1 MMLCVHY
8 SGPIAILFHCLAY
21 SETVSV
27 AKPLKLSNLCLWSI
41 LFRHCLNVFIALF
54 IK

>member
-27 AKPLKLSNLCLWSI
+27 AKPLKLSNLCLVDP
-41 LFRHCLNVFIALF
+41 FQALF
-54 IK
+54 ECFYCTFH